1 MKNIILGCLVGLLA
15 LSGCRDRMT
24 CPEFQSRYI
33 LDDEYREA
41 YFSLFDQ
48 DTLPIYDANAKP
60 RTTWYGTVEK
70 KGWLR
75 MKNEIEIVKM
85 EKVFAEKEDVD
96 TATFQ
101 LENGDL
107 VPTMDSATASVDST
121 MITTPE
127 PTEAS
132 AGSVDIAST
141 NTDNQELEY
150 AIVSAAVDDSKTYNV
165 EQSLYMYYI
174 GQEIVERRQ
183 AAYEAWQKAEAER
196 LEEER
201 IKDSTRLA
209 RREKFLSIF
218 RKKEVVEE
226 EVVEEEYDP
235 FADDDEVALPGEEG
249 TVEGEEGE
257 QSPQQEGDPDN
268 QESNPDQE
276 PDPDQEE
283 EKDPDQNN

>member
-1 MKNIILGCLVGLLA
+1 MKKVILYALVGLLM

-41 YFSLFDQ
+41 YFALFDQ
-48 DTLPIYDANAKP
+48 DTLPIYDANETP
-60 RTTWYGTVEK
+60 RRTWYGTVEK

-75 MKNEIEIVKM
+75 RKHEIETVRM

-101 LENGDL
+101 MDAEDL
-107 VPTMDSATASVDST
+107 VPTADSATASVDST
-121 MITTPE
+121 DTAAPVTPDE
-127 PTEAS
+127 S
-132 AGSVDIAST
+132 ATPVDIAST
-141 NTDNQELEY
+141 NSNDQELEY
-150 AIVSAAVDDSKTYNV
+150 AIVSAAVDDGKTYNV

-183 AAYEAWQKAEAER
+183 AAYEAWQKAEAAR

-201 IKDSTRLA
+201 IKDSTRFA
-209 RREKFLSIF
+209 RREKFLSFF

-226 EVVEEEYDP
+226 VVEEVYDP
-235 FADDDEVALPGEEG
+235 FADDEDIPLPGEETEQEEG
-249 TVEGEEGE
+249 DSGDGSLPGEEAPE
-257 QSPQQEGDPDN
+257 E
-268 QESNPDQE
+268 EE
-276 PDPDQEE
+276 DPDQESGPE
-283 EKDPDQNN
+283 EKEEEDPDQDN